1 MSFDLK
7 EIAKAWLIAA
17 TPSLLQKEIAQKR
30 YNTCL
35 QCVHYN
41 PSRAVTHD
49 EYCTDCGCPLSKKI
63 FSPKY
68 NACDQ
73 GYWQPTDDQ
82 YLDEYFRKKKVSK
95 SKKSII

>member
-7 EIAKAWLIAA
+7 EIAKSWLIAA
-17 TPSLLQKEIAQKR
+17 RPTSLQKEIAQKR

-35 QCVHYN
+35 QCEYYN
-41 PSRAVTHD
+41 PSRVLTHD
-49 EYCTDCGCPLSKKI
+49 EHCSDCGCPLSKKI

-73 GYWQPTDDQ
+73 GYWQSTDDQ
-82 YLDEYFRKKKVSK
+82 YLDEYFRKKKVTK
-95 SKKSII
+95 KDKSII